1 MKRKLLVIGWDSA
14 DWKVINPL
22 LDQGLMPNLEKMI
35 NEGVIGNLATLKPA
49 LSPMLWTSIATG
61 KRPFKHGIIGFT
73 EAAEDGKTVKPVTVL
88 HRQCKAIWNILT
100 QQNLKTHVVSWW
112 PSHPAEKI
120 NGICISNFYQRAE
133 RPIDE
138 PWLLKAGTVHPESMR
153 ELFASMR
160 IHPSEFTM
168 EHIHPFIPEFGKVD
182 ESKMKPIN
190 NITKILADC
199 ATVHAAGTYI
209 IENEDWDFA
218 GIYYDAIDHF
228 NHGFM
233 QYHPPMREGMS
244 AEAFNMFKNVVTSAY
259 RFHDMMLGR
268 LLNLAGDDATV
279 MLLSDHGFHPDHL
292 RPDYITTEPASPAT
306 EHSPYGIFCI
316 KGPGIKK
323 DEIVY
328 GASLLDITPTILS
341 LFDLPVA
348 QDMDGKPLLDIYTT
362 PPNIKAIDSWENVEG
377 YSGMHDKSVQLPAD
391 FNEQSLQQLV
401 DLGYIEDPKKQGAN
415 AAQSTVRENNF
426 YLAQAYMDAEKYD
439 EAADILQ
446 KLFDDQP
453 LVRYGKQLAV
463 CYERL
468 KKAEQCRA
476 IINKVKEVLD
486 IRFDKAMKIFEEQ
499 KDPKYEGKKKINLP
513 LNPLRMIYVLE
524 ISALMTEGKY
534 REALKIFANL
544 EKLKDDLRGLR
555 TRKAKCLVELRRYAQ
570 AIAELDKEIEYN
582 YDSAESHE
590 SRGYCLLRLKRYEEA
605 ADSFLT
611 AAGLRFNSPFVHY
624 HLGECFY
631 KMRRYEEALGAYR
644 VALKMNPHIN
654 KARLRIIK
662 IYKEHFNQPEKA
674 LEYTK
679 QITENV
685 KGEIIVVSGL
695 PRSGTSMMMQILHA
709 GGVPVMTDEKRE
721 ADENNP
727 LGYFEYEPV
736 KNLAKDSKWVGNA
749 EGKVVKI
756 ISQLLYFLPQQYRYK
771 IIYMNRDLDEVMQS
785 QQKMLGKSEQE
796 MSMAVYES
804 FRQEHDKMKKWVEKR
819 PNVSLLEMNYSNVVE
834 NPEGECLKIINF
846 IGREMDLEKMTANVS
861 SRLYRNR
868 KAAVGEQSN

>member
-22 LDQGLMPNLEKMI
+22 LDQGLMPNLERMI

-138 PWLLKAGTVHPESMR
+138 PWAMMPGTVHPESMR
-153 ELFASMR
+153 ELFGSLR
-160 IHPSEFTM
+160 IHPSEFSK
-168 EHIHPFIPEFGKVD
+168 EHLLPFLPEFGKID
-182 ESKMKPIN
+182 EPKLKPLHN
-190 NITKILADC
+190 VAKILADC
-199 ATVHAAGTYI
+199 STVHAAGTYI

-218 GIYYDAIDHF
+218 GIYYDSIDHF

-233 QYHPPMREGMS
+233 QYHPPMREGMNV
-244 AEAFNMFKNVVTSAY
+244 EAFNYFKHVVTSSY

-268 LLNLAGDDATV
+268 LLKLAGDDATV
-279 MLLSDHGFHPDHL
+279 MLISDHGFHPDHL
-292 RPDYITTEPASPAT
+292 RPEYITAEPASPAT

-323 DEIVY
+323 DEIIY

-341 LFDLPVA
+341 LFDLPVG
-348 QDMDGKPLLDIYTT
+348 QDMDGKPLLDIYSA
-362 PPNIKAIDSWENVEG
+362 PPKLKTIESWENVEG

-401 DLGYIEDPKKQGAN
+401 ELGYIEDPKKQGAN
-415 AAQSTVRENNF
+415 AAQSTIKENNY
-426 YLAQAYMDAEKYD
+426 YLAQAYMDAEKFN

-446 KLFDDQP
+446 GLFDDQP

-468 KKAEQCRA
+468 KKTEQCRA
-476 IINKVKEVLD
+476 VIDKVKQVLD
-486 IRFDKAMKIFEEQ
+486 ARYTKARKIFEEQ
-499 KDPKYEGKKKINLP
+499 KDPKHESKKKINRP
-513 LNPLRMIYVLE
+513 LNPGRMIYALE
-524 ISALMTEGKY
+524 ISALMAEGKY
-534 REALKIFANL
+534 LEALKVFSDL
-544 EKLKDDLRGLR
+544 EKVTSDLSGLR
-555 TRKAKCLVELRRYAQ
+555 TRKAKCLVELKRYPL
-570 AIAELDKEIEYN
+570 AIAELDKEIEHN
-582 YDSAESHE
+582 YDSSESHE
-590 SRGYCLLRLKRYEEA
+590 SKGYCLLRLKKYEEA

-611 AAGLRFNSPFVHY
+611 AVGLRFNSPFAHY

-631 KMRRYEEALGAYR
+631 KLKRYEDALGAYR
-644 VALKMNPHIN
+644 VALKMSPMLN

-662 IYKEHFNQPEKA
+662 IYKEHLNQPEKA
-674 LEYTK
+674 LEYTL

-695 PRSGTSMMMQILHA
+695 PRSGTSMMMQMLHE
-709 GGVPVMTDEKRE
+709 GGIPVMTDTKRE
-721 ADENNP
+721 ADDNNP

-736 KNLAKDSKWVGNA
+736 KNLAKDAKWLAGA

-756 ISQLLYFLPQQYRYK
+756 ISQLLYFLPQNYRYK

-785 QQKMLGKSEQE
+785 QQKMLGRSKQE
-796 MSMAVYES
+796 VSMAVYES

-819 PNVSLLEMNYSNVVE
+819 PNVSLLELNYSTVVE
-834 NPEGECLKIINF
+834 NPEEESLKIKNF
-846 IGREMDLEKMTANVS
+846 LKREIDLDKMAGKVS
-861 SRLYRNR
+861 SSLYRNR
-868 KAAVGEQSN
+868 QVAEGSKQ